1 MSASGTVEDH
11 RPASHRRDC
20 DTRNGVSN
28 VMANGSGDETA
39 REAVTLGVGDGALPP
54 GGSAAH
60 APVTT
65 ANVNSTDENGFIRS
79 VAIIPCPMTP
89 RPIIAF
95 RHPLRDVRVRVP
107 ASKSIANREL
117 VLSAVADGR
126 SRLDMGRLDP
136 GDDVRAMRQ
145 ALASLGYQV
154 EWDQTF
160 QVTVHGAEAVPHATG
175 PVHAAEAGTVARFAL
190 ALAALADGETR
201 FDGSDRLRERPIA
214 PLATALRELGA
225 KVDNDA
231 LPLTIKGPVRGG
243 HAAVP
248 GNQSSQFASA
258 LLLVAPR
265 MERGIDLEI
274 TGSLVSAPFVD
285 LTIAALE
292 KRGVKVDAP
301 TLDRIAIRPQKVKA
315 RSFEIPGDATAA
327 TYPAAAAAICGGTVT
342 IENVDAHEIHG
353 GQGDVRF
360 FSIIEEMGCRVS
372 RGKGRVSVERVGRLQ
387 GIVANV
393 RDCSDVFP
401 SLAVIATQCETPTE
415 LGGIAHTRLQE
426 SDRIHAVADGIN
438 ALGGMAT
445 AYADSIR
452 IEPAPLHEGVV
463 DAKGDHRVAMA
474 FSVLGLQVPGIAI
487 EGSHSAS
494 KTFPDFYEM
503 LKELG
508 R

>member
-1 MSASGTVEDH
+1 MIGGA
-11 RPASHRRDC
+11 A
-20 DTRNGVSN
+20 
-28 VMANGSGDETA
+28 
-39 REAVTLGVGDGALPP
+39 GDGTEREGEALAERDAGEFDPAV

-60 APVTT
+60 AATT
-65 ANVNSTDENGFIRS
+65 SAQASDATVSAFIRS
-79 VAIIPCPMTP
+79 AAIIPCPMTP
-89 RPIIAF
+89 RPIIPF

-117 VLSAVADGR
+117 VLSAIAHGR

-160 QVTVHGAEAVPHATG
+160 QITIHGAEIIPHATG
-175 PVHAAEAGTVARFAL
+175 PVHAADAGTVARFAL
-190 ALAALADGETR
+190 ALAALADGATR
-201 FDGSDRLRERPIA
+201 FDGSERLRERPIT
-214 PLATALRELGA
+214 PLVNALRELGA
-225 KVDNDA
+225 DA
-231 LPLTIKGPVRGG
+231 DGDSLPLTVKGPIAGG
-243 HAAVP
+243 RASVP
-248 GNQSSQFASA
+248 GHQSSQFASA

-265 MERGIDLEI
+265 LERGLDLQI
-274 TGSLVSAPFVD
+274 TGSLVSAPFVA
-285 LTIAALE
+285 LTIAALA

-301 TLDRIAIRPQKVKA
+301 TLDQMSVTHQQVKA

-327 TYPAAAAAICGGTVT
+327 TYPAAAAAICGGSVTV
-342 IENVDAHEIHG
+342 ENVDAHELPG
-353 GQGDVRF
+353 GQGDVRY
-360 FSIIEEMGCRVS
+360 FSLLEEMGCGVS
-372 RGKGRVSVERVGRLQ
+372 RGRGSVTVRRVGQLQ
-387 GIVANV
+387 GIVASV

-401 SLAVIATQCETPTE
+401 SLAIIATQCETPTE

-426 SDRIHAVADGIN
+426 SDRIRAVADGIN
-438 ALGGMAT
+438 ALGGCAT

-452 IEPAPLHEGVV
+452 IEPRPLHGGIV

-474 FSVLGLQVPGIAI
+474 FSILGLQVPGVAI
-487 EGSHSAS
+487 EGSDSVS

-503 LKELG
+503 VKELG